1 MLPPDCVRVTGAVQP
16 GLAPGA
22 STVASGLTLCEL
34 KLLSPH
40 GLMRPALFPTL
51 FADPTWRRE
60 HFESLRY
67 AVSARRTTPRPRWH
81 RARVARDPQTL
92 YQTYLGRTRSNALAD
107 ALGKAAEILGEG
119 SVDIQGFIGHM
130 ALAYRV
136 RHSREG
142 DECLLYQTGN
152 FRPRVHARLVHA
164 DQWRTITDAF
174 RSGDDEIEATR
185 FATRQFEMLIPHYR
199 HDIGGWLGNLYPIS
213 LLLGRRVTV
222 CTDEA
227 FTVLYLLESLQA
239 HGLLREYRP
248 EGRFAV
254 RGRKFPFHHYAAV
267 LMDSG
272 GHELVVDS
280 WLSHGGS
287 GAQVFDVADWKGCQD
302 CER

>member
-1 MLPPDCVRVTGAVQP
+1 MAARTLRVAALRGLDPQDDTPPP
-16 GLAPGA
+16 L
-22 STVASGLTLCEL
+22 ASG
-34 KLLSPH
+34 
-40 GLMRPALFPTL
+40 
-51 FADPTWRRE
+51 
-60 HFESLRY
+60 
-67 AVSARRTTPRPRWH
+67 
-81 RARVARDPQTL
+81 RVARDPQAL
-92 YQTYLGRTRSNALAD
+92 YQTYLGRMRSNALAD

-174 RSGDDEIEATR
+174 RSGADEIEATR

-213 LLLGRRVTV
+213 FLLGRRVTV

-248 EGRFAV
+248 ERRFAV